1 MIHGERD
8 SKTSKIHNLRRPTMT
23 CPHCR
28 GADKIFDKGTAER
41 DLKAYRA
48 HGPGTTT
55 RLLIAAL
62 KAAGVAD
69 CTLLDIGGGIGAI
82 PHELLKDGARSAIA
96 IDASSAYLH
105 AAKQEA
111 ERQGHADRIAYQ
123 QGDFV
128 ELAPQLPQADIVT
141 LEKVIC
147 CYPDM
152 RALVDL
158 SSARAGKL
166 YGVVFP
172 RDTWWMRLGGLVVNL
187 FPRLQRNPFR
197 FFVHPTEAI
206 EAVVRANGLERR
218 YYRTTL
224 FWQVIVYG

>member
-1 MIHGERD
+1 
-8 SKTSKIHNLRRPTMT
+8 MT
-23 CPHCR
+23 CPHCQ
-28 GADKIFDKGTAER
+28 GADKVFDQGTAEH

-55 RLLIAAL
+55 RLLIEAL
-62 KAAGVAD
+62 KAAGVVD
-69 CTLLDIGGGIGAI
+69 LTLLDIGGGIGAI
-82 PHELLKDGARSAIA
+82 QHELIKGGARSATA
-96 IDASSAYLH
+96 VDASSAYLH

-111 ERQGHADRIAYQ
+111 ERQGHANRVAYH

-128 ELAPQLPQADIVT
+128 GLAPQLPEADIVT

-152 RALVDL
+152 RALVGM

-172 RDTWWMRLGGLVVNL
+172 RDSWWMRLGSL
-187 FPRLQRNPFR
+187 FINFSLRLERSTFR
-197 FFVHPTEAI
+197 FFVHPTAAI
-206 EAVVRANGLERR
+206 EAVVRANGLKRR
-218 YYRTTL
+218 YYRKTW
-224 FWQVIVYG
+224 FWQVIVYTR

>member
-1 MIHGERD
+1 
-8 SKTSKIHNLRRPTMT
+8 MT
-23 CPHCR
+23 CSHCR
-28 GADKIFDKGTAER
+28 GVEKIFDQGTAER

-48 HGPGTTT
+48 HGPSTTT
-55 RLLIAAL
+55 RLLIEAL
-62 KAAGVAD
+62 EAAGIAD
-69 CTLLDIGGGIGAI
+69 LTLLDIGGGVGAI
-82 PHELLKDGARSAIA
+82 QHELLKDGARSAIA

-111 ERQGHADRIAYQ
+111 ERQGHIDRIAYH

-128 ELAPQLPQADIVT
+128 ALAPQLPDADIVT

-152 RALVDL
+152 RALVGL
-158 SSARAGKL
+158 SSARARKL

-172 RDTWWMRLGGLVVNL
+172 RDTWWMRLGGLFVNV
-187 FPRLQRNPFR
+187 FPRLQRNAFR

-224 FWQVIVYG
+224 FWQVIVYTR

>member
-1 MIHGERD
+1 
-8 SKTSKIHNLRRPTMT
+8 MT

-28 GADKIFDKGTAER
+28 GADQVFDQGTAER

-48 HGPGTTT
+48 HGPSATT

-62 KAAGVAD
+62 EAAGIAD
-69 CTLLDIGGGIGAI
+69 LTLLDIGGGVGAI
-82 PHELLKDGARSAIA
+82 QHELLKDGARNAIA

-111 ERQGHADRIAYQ
+111 ERQGHIDRVTYH

-128 ELAPQLPQADIVT
+128 ELAPHLPQADIVT

-147 CYPDM
+147 CYPDV
-152 RALVDL
+152 RALVGL
-158 SSARAGKL
+158 SSARAGKF

-172 RDTWWMRLGGLVVNL
+172 RDTWWMRLGGLFVNL
-187 FPRLQRNPFR
+187 SPRLQRNAFR

-206 EAVVRANGLERR
+206 EAIVRANGLKR
-218 YYRTTL
+218 YYYRKTL
-224 FWQVIVYG
+224 FWQVIVYTR

>member
-1 MIHGERD
+1 M
-8 SKTSKIHNLRRPTMT
+8 S
-23 CPHCR
+23 CPHCQ
-28 GADKIFDKGTAER
+28 GAEKIFDQRTAER
-41 DLKAYRA
+41 DLKAYRTR
-48 HGPGTTT
+48 GPGTTT
-55 RLLIAAL
+55 RLLIEAL
-62 KAAGVAD
+62 KAAGIANR
-69 CTLLDIGGGIGAI
+69 TLLDIGGGIGAI
-82 PHELLKDGARSAIA
+82 QHELLKGGVRSATA
-96 IDASSAYLH
+96 IDASPAYLN

-111 ERQGHADRIAYQ
+111 ERQGHAGRVAYY

-128 ELAPQLPQADIVT
+128 ALAPQLPEADIVS

-152 RALVDL
+152 RALVGL

-172 RDTWWMRLGGLVVNL
+172 RDSWWMRLGGLVVNFFL
-187 FPRLQRNPFR
+187 GLQRSAFR

-218 YYRTTL
+218 YYHKTL
-224 FWQVIVYG
+224 FWQVIVYTR

>member
-1 MIHGERD
+1 
-8 SKTSKIHNLRRPTMT
+8 MT

-28 GADKIFDKGTAER
+28 GVEKIFDQGTAER

-48 HGPGTTT
+48 RGPGTTT
-55 RLLIAAL
+55 RLLIEAL
-62 KAAGVAD
+62 KAAGIAD
-69 CTLLDIGGGIGAI
+69 RTLLDIGGGVGAI
-82 PHELLKDGARSAIA
+82 QHELLKDGVRSAIA

-105 AAKQEA
+105 TARQEA
-111 ERQGHADRIAYQ
+111 ERQGHAHRIAYH

-128 ELAPQLPQADIVT
+128 ALAPQLPQADIVT

-152 RALVDL
+152 RALVGL

-172 RDTWWMRLGGLVVNL
+172 RDTWWMRLGGLFVNL
-187 FPRLQRNPFR
+187 FPQLQRNAFR
-197 FFVHPTEAI
+197 FFVHPTAAI

-218 YYRTTL
+218 YYRKTL
-224 FWQVIVYG
+224 FWQVIVYAR

>member
-1 MIHGERD
+1 
-8 SKTSKIHNLRRPTMT
+8 MT

-28 GADKIFDKGTAER
+28 GADKIFDQGTAER

-62 KAAGVAD
+62 KAAGIAD
-69 CTLLDIGGGIGAI
+69 LTLLDIGGGVGAI
-82 PHELLKDGARSAIA
+82 QHELLNDGARSAIA

-111 ERQGHADRIAYQ
+111 ERQGHADRIDYQ

-128 ELAPQLPQADIVT
+128 ALAPQLPQADIVT

-152 RALVDL
+152 RALVGL

-187 FPRLQRNPFR
+187 FPRLQRNAFR

-206 EAVVRANGLERR
+206 EAVVRANGLERCS
-218 YYRTTL
+218 YRKTL
-224 FWQVIVYG
+224 FWQVIVYTR